1 MTRSDDITALLRAWS
16 RGDSEA
22 LEKLLPLVDQELKR
36 IAHAYMLNERA
47 GRRSLHTSALVQEAL
62 ASLIVDKP
70 IEWKSRKHFYSIVAW
85 RMRNILIEHAR
96 KRRAIKRGEDAEHLN
111 VDDVILTKEM
121 SELLDLLDKALK
133 KLARIDEQ
141 KAKIVELRYFGGF
154 TLEEVAS
161 IMDLSQTKV
170 EREWRFTRSWLKRE
184 ITGEEE

>member
-36 IAHAYMLNERA
+36 IVHAYMLNERV

-70 IEWKSRKHFYSIVAW
+70 IEWKSRKQFFAIIAW
-85 RMRNILIEHAR
+85 RMRNILVEHAR
-96 KRRAIKRGEDAEHLN
+96 KRKAEKRGKGAEHVN
-111 VDDVILTKEM
+111 IDDVVLSNEM
-121 SELLDLLDKALK
+121 SELLDVLDQALK
-133 KLARIDEQ
+133 KLARFDEQ
-141 KAKIVELRYFGGF
+141 KSQIVELRYFGGF

-161 IMDLSQTKV
+161 IMELSETKV
-170 EREWRFTRSWLKRE
+170 EREWRITRAWLKRE
-184 ITGEEE
+184 ITGKEA